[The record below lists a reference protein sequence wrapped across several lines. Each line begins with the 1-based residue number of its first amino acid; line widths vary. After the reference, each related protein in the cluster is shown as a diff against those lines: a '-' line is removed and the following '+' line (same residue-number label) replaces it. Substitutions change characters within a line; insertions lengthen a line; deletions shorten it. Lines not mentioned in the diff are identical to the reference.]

1 MAAARIALPMEP
13 FFQTSY
19 RALVESPNGSAIW
32 WHSLPLPDGN
42 RVNGNH
48 PDKSLQLKMWRAMQI
63 PDSGG
68 LAGKRV
74 LDIGANDGFFTVAA
88 TMAGARH
95 VTAIDKDWST
105 WPENIGFST
114 RTWRVEPTIVTGDF
128 LSQDLGDRYDVIFLL
143 GVLYHLENLPACM
156 RRLRSLLVEGGLV
169 IVETQMSQIESP
181 LPVFEYASDI
191 YPTVAIQDKKNLAL
205 TGISNQLF
213 PNPAAVH
220 NLAHSFDF
228 EFASLSGE
236 HNVYTRQN
244 PYRQFFKL
252 TKLG

>member
-1 MAAARIALPMEP
+1 MDETLPREP

-19 RALVESPNGSAIW
+19 KALVDSPNGSAVW
-32 WHSLPLPDGN
+32 WHSLPLPDGT

-48 PDKSLQLKMWRAMQI
+48 PDKDLQFKMWGAMQI
-63 PDSGG
+63 SEMGG

-88 TMAGARH
+88 VMAGASK

-105 WPENIGFST
+105 WPLNIDYSC
-114 RTWRVEPTIVTGDF
+114 RTWQVDPEIVSGDF
-128 LSQDLGDRYDVIFLL
+128 QSYPLGEVYDVILLL

-156 RRLRSLLVEGGLV
+156 RRLRSLLCEGGV
-169 IVETQMSQIESP
+169 VYVETQMSQIKSP
-181 LPVFEYASDI
+181 LPLFEHASDI
-191 YPTVAIQDKKNLAL
+191 YATVAIQDKKNLAL
-205 TGISNQLF
+205 TGISNHLF
-213 PNPAAVH
+213 PNEPAVY
-220 NLAHSFDF
+220 NLAHSYDF
-228 EFASLSGE
+228 QCSSLSGPW
-236 HNVYTRQN
+236 NAYTREH